1 MMPSV
6 PRSLRGALVAAVAA
20 LCLAAATPAGAA
32 GVRAELPRVFLDTH
46 YVSPGGAVLRVH
58 TGGDL
63 QGALDAAQP
72 GDQIVLD
79 TGATF
84 TGNFILPRKPA
95 GETIVV
101 RPRRLGALPRG
112 GERAGPE
119 DAAAMARIES
129 PNNLGALTTAPG
141 ARRWRFVGIEF
152 GIAPGIA
159 SNTGVVRLGAGDE
172 SRLADLPADI
182 VLDRCWIHGNPTG
195 NARRGVSLNGIRL
208 AVIDSYVS
216 DFHEVGADA
225 QAIAG
230 WSGPGPFKIV
240 DNYLEGSGENVLFG
254 GADPR
259 INGVVPSDIEIRD
272 NHFFKPLSWRVGDP
286 TYGGIHWTVK
296 NLFELKNARRV
307 LVEDNVLENSWGM
320 RRRDTPSI

>member
-1 MMPSV
+1 
-6 PRSLRGALVAAVAA
+6 
-20 LCLAAATPAGAA
+20 
-32 GVRAELPRVFLDTH
+32 
-46 YVSPGGAVLRVH
+46 
-58 TGGDL
+58 
-63 QGALDAAQP
+63 
-72 GDQIVLD
+72 
-79 TGATF
+79 
-84 TGNFILPRKPA
+84 
-95 GETIVV
+95 
-101 RPRRLGALPRG
+101 
-112 GERAGPE
+112 
-119 DAAAMARIES
+119 MARIAE
-129 PNNLGALTTAPG
+129 PEQPRGADYGTGG
-141 ARRWRFVGIEF
+141 ATVAICRDRVRIT
-152 GIAPGIA
+152 PGIT

-208 AVIDSYVS
+208 AVVDSFVF

-230 WSGPGPFKIV
+230 WSRPGPCKIV